1 MANND
6 VKIPKFYPD
15 IINHLMATGTAQN
28 GNFDLMSG
36 TDLISTL
43 NAGSEAELFDM
54 NPLNQVHFET
64 SASSSIR
71 ADHVLL
77 NINTGGDYTI
87 DFVAIL
93 NHNLNINQ
101 VPTIIVNSETIKIY
115 EGEIAK
121 QFLLDVYNNMFPE
134 KQNEEVISIQ
144 DNKEEVSSIQDV
156 VSKEEVSSIQDVASN
171 EEVSSIQD
179 VVSNKKENEEKE
191 NKEIDLMSKVEE
203 LQKVRESMIASEKT
217 EPKES
222 QN

>member
-1 MANND
+1 M
-6 VKIPKFYPD
+6 
-15 IINHLMATGTAQN
+15 L
-28 GNFDLMSG
+28 
-36 TDLISTL
+36 
-43 NAGSEAELFDM
+43 
-54 NPLNQVHFET
+54 
-64 SASSSIR
+64 
-71 ADHVLL
+71 
-77 NINTGGDYTI
+77 
-87 DFVAIL
+87 L

-203 LQKVRESMIASEKT
+203 LQKMRESMIASEKT

>member
-1 MANND
+1 MSNIIYIYSKYSQYCNNIKHIID
-6 VKIPKFYPD
+6 KIE
-15 IINHLMATGTAQN
+15 G
-28 GNFDLMSG
+28 
-36 TDLISTL
+36 
-43 NAGSEAELFDM
+43 
-54 NPLNQVHFET
+54 
-64 SASSSIR
+64 
-71 ADHVLL
+71 
-77 NINTGGDYTI
+77 INTLCI
-87 DFVAIL
+87 DNPVSRKRVLL

-156 VSKEEVSSIQDVASN
+156 ASN

-203 LQKVRESMIASEKT
+203 LQKMRESMIASEKT

>member
-1 MANND
+1 MSNIIYIYSKYSQYCNNIKHIID
-6 VKIPKFYPD
+6 KIE
-15 IINHLMATGTAQN
+15 G
-28 GNFDLMSG
+28 
-36 TDLISTL
+36 
-43 NAGSEAELFDM
+43 
-54 NPLNQVHFET
+54 
-64 SASSSIR
+64 
-71 ADHVLL
+71 
-77 NINTGGDYTI
+77 INTLCI
-87 DFVAIL
+87 DNPVSRKRVLL

-203 LQKVRESMIASEKT
+203 LQKMRESMIASEKT